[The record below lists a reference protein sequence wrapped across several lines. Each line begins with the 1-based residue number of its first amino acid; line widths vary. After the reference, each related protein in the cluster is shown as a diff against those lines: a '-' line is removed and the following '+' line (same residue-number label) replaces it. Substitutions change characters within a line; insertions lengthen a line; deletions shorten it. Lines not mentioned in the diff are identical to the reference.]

1 MFVFANDK
9 ERLYQHFQKDPVLFA
24 YHIGDLDDFF
34 FPHCQWAASY
44 TTRRHPI
51 VQDVVLIY
59 HGGKIPTVMAFGV
72 ESGYADLLAETL
84 DILPDQFFCHFQQD
98 CQSVLAG
105 QYDIEPLGTHMKM
118 KCETV
123 GRSAQ
128 SGDPDLFTV
137 TSTDLPELEVFYQK
151 AYPENYFMPRMLDT
165 GWYRGIRINGK
176 IAAVAGV
183 HVVSDQY
190 KIAVLGNI
198 ATDPAHRGRHLA
210 TRVTGGLTNELYRQG
225 KLVCLNVKADNAV
238 AIKCYERL
246 GFATVHSYE
255 EAICRRRS

>member
-9 ERLYQHFQKDPVLFA
+9 ERLYQQFQKDPVLFA

-34 FPHCQWAASY
+34 FAQCQWAACY

-72 ESGYADLLAETL
+72 ERGYPDLLAETL

-98 CQSVLAG
+98 CRPVITS
-105 QYDIEPLGTHMKM
+105 QYDIEPLGTHLKM
-118 KCETV
+118 KLDRLESAE
-123 GRSAQ
+123 RS
-128 SGDPDLFTV
+128 SDSELFTL
-137 TSTDLPELEVFYQK
+137 TSSDLPELEIFYQK
-151 AYPENYFMPRMLDT
+151 SYPENYFMPRMLDT
-165 GWYRGIRINGK
+165 GWYRGIRVDEK

-198 ATDPAHRGRHLA
+198 ATDAAHRGKHLA
-210 TRVTGGLTNELYRQG
+210 TRVTGGLTNELHRQG

-246 GFATVHSYE
+246 GFVKVHTYE